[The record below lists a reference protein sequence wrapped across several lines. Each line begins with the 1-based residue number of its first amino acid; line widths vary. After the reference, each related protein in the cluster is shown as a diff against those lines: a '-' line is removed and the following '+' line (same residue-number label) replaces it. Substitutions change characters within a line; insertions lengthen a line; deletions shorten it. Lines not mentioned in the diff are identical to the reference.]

1 MIHLTFSVIAIA
13 VVVWL
18 YVVIIIF
25 FIEFKKYILMLLFN
39 LMVSFLSVLFDV
51 SSVTV
56 AFMLML
62 KVIYCELY
70 IVSDMIVSF

>member
-51 SSVTV
+51 FSVTV

-62 KVIYCELY
+62 KVIYCVLY
-70 IVSDMIVSF
+70 IRRRF